1 MIFPRFLADRSL
13 NKEMQEKQDVG
24 EESADCHRIQGQRV
38 VNLKDEILQ
47 RGDKKNAEEECE
59 IWQIWV

>member
-1 MIFPRFLADRSL
+1 
-13 NKEMQEKQDVG
+13 MQEKQDVG

-59 IWQIWV
+59 IWQFWV